1 MISYRFQIPV
11 CVLNSELPA
20 ATRCHVVSQFNQGVY
35 DVIVASDEK
44 FLDEDFGGGGQK
56 GGGKKRDHDKERSRR
71 KKDKESGVARGIDFQ
86 A

>member
-1 MISYRFQIPV
+1 M
-11 CVLNSELPA
+11 
-20 ATRCHVVSQFNQGVY
+20 VSQFNQGVY

-44 FLDEDFGGGGQK
+44 FLDEDFGGGGKK

>member
-1 MISYRFQIPV
+1 M
-11 CVLNSELPA
+11 
-20 ATRCHVVSQFNQGVY
+20 SQFNQGVY

-44 FLDEDFGGGGQK
+44 FLDEDFGGGGGQK

>member
-1 MISYRFQIPV
+1 M
-11 CVLNSELPA
+11 
-20 ATRCHVVSQFNQGVY
+20 VSQFNQGVY

-44 FLDEDFGGGGQK
+44 FLDEDFGGK
-56 GGGKKRDHDKERSRR
+56 GGKKRDHDKERSRR